1 MFTTRVA
8 LTALTLL
15 SSVFSFA
22 AYTLLLKFLGNTVA
36 VDRLFFASSVPLS
49 VAGVTTGVLLYLLPP
64 QLARQDGAT
73 QEATLRVL
81 ALAVVCLCALCAA
94 LAAVC
99 TVATQSHSFWA
110 LLFGFSNI
118 AGMLV
123 LATLGT
129 CMAQVRGQYLATGV
143 APLLT
148 AAGLLA
154 GTVAGIVF
162 RLEWLLVI
170 GQWLGAAA
178 ALSWLTLALRLP
190 LRSNPK
196 TDWLRCVDVLAPMR
210 RYVAMIALGTIAF
223 TLFQPIDAAL
233 CSQLDGGSVSIM
245 SYAQRVLVAVS
256 TVVSMGAHA
265 IAART
270 SHDALRTGGSAALRR
285 LANRECRQIVG
296 FGLASWVAYQAGGDH
311 LLAALF
317 SASKMSISDQA
328 RLQECVRWM
337 LIGAGPMAAM
347 PYLFRVF
354 YTAGVY
360 RLPAVLGAA
369 TALGYAAIALLLL
382 QRFGL
387 LAMAYAYALVWWLT
401 LAAALL
407 WLNSRAMAPP
417 CQNPKA

>member
-1 MFTTRVA
+1 
-8 LTALTLL
+8 
-15 SSVFSFA
+15 
-22 AYTLLLKFLGNTVA
+22 LGNTVA

-296 FGLASWVAYQAGGDH
+296 FGLAVWLTFAY
-311 LLAALF
+311 LA
-317 SASKMSISDQA
+317 
-328 RLQECVRWM
+328 RTPE
-337 LIGAGPMAAM
+337 PAA
-347 PYLFRVF
+347 V
-354 YTAGVY
+354 
-360 RLPAVLGAA
+360 
-369 TALGYAAIALLLL
+369 LLLL
-382 QRFGL
+382 YWALNVPVLGQEIAGTARSYPSIRNLMLRLLEPLSLGNHASHVFGRQL
-387 LAMAYAYALVWWLT
+387 LRRDAL
-401 LAAALL
+401 
-407 WLNSRAMAPP
+407 P
-417 CQNPKA
+417 